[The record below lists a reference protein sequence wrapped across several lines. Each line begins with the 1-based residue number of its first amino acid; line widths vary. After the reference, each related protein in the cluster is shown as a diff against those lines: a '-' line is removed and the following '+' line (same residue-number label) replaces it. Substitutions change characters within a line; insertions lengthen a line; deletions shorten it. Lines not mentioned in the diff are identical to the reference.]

1 MLKNKFGYSFKEEY
15 INTLTHVLGLIISI
29 FGSLFLITY
38 TAINH
43 NEWNYILST
52 IIFSISLML
61 MYSSS
66 SLYHG
71 IKNNKLKTIFQKLDR
86 CAIYILIAGSYT
98 PFTLIS
104 MYLDSGLFLFIFIW
118 SLAIIGIL
126 MELFSFKYSFHISMA
141 LYPIMGWFVLF
152 FWGSLS
158 QSLDANGLILIILG
172 GLFYTFGIIFF
183 VWDRFSYNHAIWH
196 VFVLAGSFS
205 HYFAVLYCLEII

>member
-1 MLKNKFGYSFKEEY
+1 MLKNKFGYSLKEEY
-15 INTLTHVLGLIISI
+15 INTATHVLGLIISI
-29 FGSLFLITY
+29 IGSLFIIIN

-43 NEWNYILST
+43 DEWNYIFST
-52 IIFSISLML
+52 IIFSISLIL

-71 IKNNKLKTIFQKLDR
+71 IKNNKLKTIFRKLDR

-104 MYLDSGLFLFIFIW
+104 MYSSSGLFLFVFIW
-118 SLAIIGIL
+118 CLAIVGI
-126 MELFSFKYSFHISMA
+126 MIEIFSFKYSFYISMI
-141 LYPIMGWFVLF
+141 LYPLMGWTVLF

-158 QSLDANGLILIILG
+158 QALDMNGLILIILG
-172 GLFYTFGIIFF
+172 GLFYSVGIIFF
-183 VWDRFSYNHAIWH
+183 VFENILYNHAIWH
-196 VFVLAGSFS
+196 CFVLAGSFS

>member
-1 MLKNKFGYSFKEEY
+1 MLENKFRYSFKEEY
-15 INTLTHVLGLIISI
+15 INTLTHVLGLVISI
-29 FGSLFLITY
+29 FGSFFLIVY
-38 TAINH
+38 TLINH
-43 NEWNYILST
+43 NEWNYIFST
-52 IIFSISLML
+52 IVFSISLVL

-71 IKNNKLKTIFQKLDR
+71 IKNNKLKAIFRKLDR

-104 MYLDSGLFLFIFIW
+104 MYLDSGLFLFMFIW
-118 SLAIIGIL
+118 FLAIIGIL
-126 MELFSFKYSFHISMA
+126 MELYSFKYSFHISMF

-158 QSLDANGLILIILG
+158 QSLNANGLILIILG

-183 VWDRFSYNHAIWH
+183 LWDRFSYNHAIWH
-196 VFVLAGSFS
+196 IFVLAGSFS
-205 HYFAVLYCLEII
+205 HYFAVLYSVEII